1 MPTDFVFYAAAVTAV
16 VLVGL
21 SKGGLGGA
29 FGLMGVPVLSLV
41 ISPVQAAAIMLPIM
55 IAMDIAGLWVWR
67 HHYDSTTVKIMLPGA
82 VIGIGIGWLTA
93 EFVTAD
99 IIRLIV
105 GLIAIVFALRYAFER
120 YRSHTMGQ
128 ARPRQQSRAKGS
140 FWATISGFTSFVTH
154 AGGPPF
160 QMYTLP
166 LRLDPK
172 TYTGTSTRYFA
183 VVNAIK
189 VLPYFALGQFDT
201 ANLTTSAVLLPLAP
215 LATFSGAWVV
225 KRMHPEIFYPLM
237 YLMILATGLK
247 LVADGANAL
256 FG

>member
-16 VLVGL
+16 ILVGL

-29 FGLMGVPVLSLV
+29 FALLGVPILSLV
-41 ISPVQAAAIMLPIM
+41 VSPIQAAAIMLPIL
-55 IAMDIAGLWVWR
+55 IVMDIAGLWVWR
-67 HHYDSTTVKIMLPGA
+67 HYNDAATLKIMLPGA
-82 VIGIGIGWLTA
+82 VVGIGIGWLTA

-99 IIRLIV
+99 MIRLIV
-105 GLIAIVFALRYAFER
+105 GIIAILFVLRYAYDR
-120 YRSHTMGQ
+120 YRSHTGKKVP
-128 ARPRQQSRAKGS
+128 PRQQNLARGS
-140 FWATISGFTSFVTH
+140 FWATISGFTSFVIH
-154 AGGPPF
+154 AGAPPF
-160 QMYTLP
+160 QMYALP

-172 TYTGTSTRYFA
+172 TFTGTSTRFFA

-189 VLPYFALGQFDT
+189 VLPYFALGQFDS
-201 ANLTTSAVLLPLAP
+201 ANLTISAVLLPLAP

-225 KRMHPEIFYPLM
+225 KRMHPEIFYPFM
-237 YLMILATGLK
+237 YLMILATGIK

>member
-16 VLVGL
+16 ILVGL

-29 FGLMGVPVLSLV
+29 FGMMGVPILSLV
-41 ISPVQAAAIMLPIM
+41 ISPVQAAAIMLPIL
-55 IAMDIAGLWVWR
+55 IVMDMAGLWVWR
-67 HHYDSTTVKIMLPGA
+67 HHYDAATLKTMLPGA
-82 VIGIGIGWLTA
+82 IAGIGIGWLTA

-99 IIRLIV
+99 MIRLIV
-105 GLIAIVFALRYAFER
+105 GIISILFVLRFAYDR
-120 YRSHTMGQ
+120 YRSHAGSK
-128 ARPRQQSRAKGS
+128 APPQQQNFAKGS
-140 FWATISGFTSFVTH
+140 FWATISGFTSFVIH
-154 AGGPPF
+154 AGAPPF
-160 QMYTLP
+160 QMYALP

-172 TYTGTSTRYFA
+172 SYTGTSTRFFA

-201 ANLTTSAVLLPLAP
+201 TNLTVSAVLLPLAP

-225 KRMHPEIFYPLM
+225 KRMHPEIFYPFM
-237 YLMILATGLK
+237 YLMILLTGLK

>member
-16 VLVGL
+16 ILVGL

-55 IAMDIAGLWVWR
+55 IVMDIAGLWVWR
-67 HHYDSTTVKIMLPGA
+67 HHYDATTLKIMLPGA
-82 VIGIGIGWLTA
+82 IIGIGIGWLTA

-105 GLIAIVFALRYAFER
+105 GVIAILFVLRYAYDR
-120 YRSHTMGQ
+120 YRTS
-128 ARPRQQSRAKGS
+128 ADSPAPPQQQNRAKGS

-160 QMYTLP
+160 QLYTLP

-201 ANLTTSAVLLPLAP
+201 TNLTISAVLLPLAP
-215 LATFSGAWVV
+215 IATFSGAWVV
-225 KRMHPEIFYPLM
+225 KRLHPEIFYPLM